1 MDEMTGKYNDFIIK
15 FTFIRPPTFL
25 IFAKK
30 ISFMRKFILSL
41 LFTTFLLTS
50 NAQQRLLY
58 QMYNLG
64 SNDGDTTF
72 VEVKR
77 SGNQLKVQDVNDFE
91 GQLIPGI
98 STNITYVDYSQDSA
112 FFQMSYDDGDNY
124 FCSFPLKNNNFS
136 YDEEGEELMNGYQC
150 KKYRT
155 SINSNTIEVW
165 MTESLGYDATPSIS
179 RGVLKG
185 VMVKQLINGSRVF
198 ELKNIKKDR
207 KLKNE
212 TIPSN
217 LGTRVSAK
225 DIDRISKEKL
235 IIKMKVFDEEQIH
248 FADIEKFKGE
258 IPYDSVIHF
267 AYGTVILKKIN
278 LDNLPEHYSYFLE
291 VRQKSNGDAYDRP
304 ASIFVIPTERELS
317 LKDAL
322 IDSIQ
327 LLHSY
332 TDRRDITYRGIKL
345 EDDFLPVVELMR
357 FFTPFGVGHYND
369 RVQINDLEWHDEAY
383 YKQEVTDVV
392 KHLRGDV
399 LIGAFI
405 SNYDGGGHKLSL
417 DILAYPS
424 DYSWDL
430 SQNDDW
436 TLPLFNTCNVM
447 EMAGQ
452 HYGRMFKTDSLTV
465 EFEVPENVSDLR
477 LRYISTGHGGWGGGD
492 EFNPKENSIIID
504 GEKVF
509 THTPWRCD
517 CATYREYNPVSGNF
531 WNGTSSSDL
540 SRSGWCPG
548 TATQPVYFDLSFL
561 KPGKHT
567 ITIAIPQGDDEG
579 NSFNHWMVS
588 GILLGIRN

>member
-1 MDEMTGKYNDFIIK
+1 MSRKLFLSFI
-15 FTFIRPPTFL
+15 FTL
-25 IFAKK
+25 
-30 ISFMRKFILSL
+30 FILSA
-41 LFTTFLLTS
+41 S
-50 NAQQRLLY
+50 AQQRLTY
-58 QMYNLG
+58 QIYSLG
-64 SNDGDTTF
+64 SNNGDTTF
-72 VEVKR
+72 VELQRYGQQTKF
-77 SGNQLKVQDVNDFE
+77 QDVNSFQGD
-91 GQLIPGI
+91 LIPGI
-98 STNITYVDYSQDSA
+98 SEDITYVNYETDSA
-112 FFQMSYDDGDNY
+112 YFQMKFSDGDSY
-124 FCSFPLKNNNFS
+124 FASFPLKSNVQFS
-136 YDEEGEELMNGYQC
+136 EEGKEKINGYDC

-165 MTESLGYDATPSIS
+165 MTESLGYDAMPSIS

-185 VMVKQLINGSRVF
+185 VMVRQLINGNRMF
-198 ELKNIKKDR
+198 ELRNIKKD
-207 KLKNE
+207 KKIKKE
-212 TIPSN
+212 IIPSEM
-217 LGTRVSAK
+217 GQRVAPR
-225 DIDRISKEKL
+225 DIDKISKDKL
-235 IIKMKVFDEEQIH
+235 IIKTPIFDKEQIH
-248 FADIEKFKGE
+248 FAEIEKFKGE
-258 IPYDSVIHF
+258 IPYDTVIHF
-267 AYGTVILKKIN
+267 AYGTLILKRVN
-278 LDNLPEHYSYFLE
+278 LQNLPEHYSYFIE
-291 VRQKSNGDAYDRP
+291 VEEQSNGDAYDRSG
-304 ASIFVIPTERELS
+304 SIFVIPTDRKLS

-332 TDRRDITYRGIKL
+332 TDRRDITYRAIKL

-357 FFTPFGVGHYND
+357 FFTPFGVNHFND
-369 RVQINDLEWHDEAY
+369 RVKIDGLEWSDVAY
-383 YKQEVTDVV
+383 YKQDVTDVA

-405 SNYDGGGHKLSL
+405 GNYDGGGHRLSL
-417 DILAYPS
+417 DLLAYPG

-452 HYGRMFKTDSLTV
+452 HYGRMFKTDSLTI
-465 EFEVPENVSDLR
+465 EFELPENVENLR

-517 CATYREYNPVSGNF
+517 CATFREMNPVSGNF
-531 WNGTSSSDL
+531 WNGQSSSDL

-548 TATQPVYFDLSFL
+548 TATQPVYFDLGFL
-561 KPGKHT
+561 KAGKHT

-579 NSFNHWMVS
+579 SSFNHWMVS
-588 GILLGIRN
+588 GVLIGNL

>member
-1 MDEMTGKYNDFIIK
+1 MKKLYLTLA
-15 FTFIRPPTFL
+15 L
-25 IFAKK
+25 I
-30 ISFMRKFILSL
+30 S
-41 LFTTFLLTS
+41 FLLTS
-50 NAQQRLLY
+50 NAQQRLKY
-58 QMYNLG
+58 QMYSLG

-77 SGNQLKVQDVNDFE
+77 NDKQLMIQNIIEFQ
-91 GQLIPGI
+91 GTMIPGI
-98 STNITYVDYSQDSA
+98 STDITYVDYAKDSA
-112 FFQMSYDDGDNY
+112 YFQMTFADGDAFY
-124 FCSFPLKNNNFS
+124 SSFPLKNNNVTFT
-136 YDEEGEELMNGYQC
+136 EEGYETINGYEC

-179 RGVLKG
+179 RGILKG
-185 VMVKQLINGSRVF
+185 VMIRQAINGNRIL

-212 TIPSN
+212 TIPAN
-217 LGTRVSAK
+217 LGTRVSSRDLDK
-225 DIDRISKEKL
+225 ISKEKL
-235 IIKMKVFDEEQIH
+235 IIKVPVFDKEQIH
-248 FADIEKFKGE
+248 FAEIEKFKGE

-267 AYGTVILKKIN
+267 AYGTLILKRIN
-278 LDNLPEHYSYFLE
+278 LDTLPEHYSIFIE
-291 VRQKSNGDAYDRP
+291 MEEQSNGDAYDR
-304 ASIFVIPTERELS
+304 SGSVFVIPTDRELS

-327 LLHSY
+327 MLHSY
-332 TDRRDITYRGIKL
+332 TDRRDITYRAIKI

-357 FFTPFGVGHYND
+357 FFTPFGVNHFND
-369 RVQINDLEWHDEAY
+369 RMKIDGIEWSDVAY
-383 YKQEVTDVV
+383 YKQEVTELS

-405 SNYDGGGHKLSL
+405 GNYDGGGHKVSL
-417 DILAYPS
+417 DILAYPGS
-424 DYSWDL
+424 YSWDL
-430 SQNDDW
+430 SQNNDW

-465 EFEVPENVSDLR
+465 EFELPEGIDNLR

-492 EFNPKENSIIID
+492 EFNPKENTIIID
-504 GEKVF
+504 GEKMFV
-509 THTPWRCD
+509 HTPWRCD
-517 CATYREYNPVSGNF
+517 CATYREMNPVSGNF
-531 WNGTSSSDL
+531 WNGQSSSDL

-548 TATQPVYFDLSFL
+548 TATQPVYFDLSFM

-579 NSFNHWMVS
+579 SSFNHWMVS
-588 GILLGIRN
+588 GILIGEK

>member
-1 MDEMTGKYNDFIIK
+1 MSRKL
-15 FTFIRPPTFL
+15 FL
-25 IFAKK
+25 
-30 ISFMRKFILSL
+30 SF
-41 LFTTFLLTS
+41 LFTLILLTAS
-50 NAQQRLLY
+50 AQQRLTY
-58 QMYNLG
+58 QIYSLG
-64 SNDGDTTF
+64 SNNGDTTF
-72 VEVKR
+72 VELQRYGQQTKF
-77 SGNQLKVQDVNDFE
+77 QDVNAFQGD
-91 GQLIPGI
+91 LIPGI
-98 STNITYVDYSQDSA
+98 SEDITYVNYETDSA
-112 FFQMSYDDGDNY
+112 YFQMKFADGDSY
-124 FCSFPLKNNNFS
+124 FASFPLSSNIQFS
-136 YDEEGEELMNGYQC
+136 EEGSEKINGYEC

-165 MTESLGYDATPSIS
+165 MTESLGYDAMPTIS

-185 VMVKQLINGSRVF
+185 VMVRQLINGNRMF
-198 ELKNIKKDR
+198 ELRSIKKD
-207 KLKNE
+207 KKIKKE
-212 TIPSN
+212 IIPSEM
-217 LGTRVSAK
+217 GQRVAPR
-225 DIDRISKEKL
+225 DIDKISKDKL
-235 IIKMKVFDEEQIH
+235 IIKTPIFDKEQIH
-248 FADIEKFKGE
+248 FAEIEKFTGE
-258 IPYDSVIHF
+258 IPYDTVIHF
-267 AYGTVILKKIN
+267 AYGTLILKRVQ
-278 LDNLPEHYSYFLE
+278 LENLPEHYSYFIE
-291 VRQKSNGDAYDRP
+291 VEEQSNGDAYDRSG
-304 ASIFVIPTERELS
+304 SIFVIPTDRELS

-332 TDRRDITYRGIKL
+332 TDRRDITYRAIKL

-357 FFTPFGVGHYND
+357 FFTPFGVNHFND
-369 RVQINDLEWHDEAY
+369 RVRIDGLEWSDVAY
-383 YKQEVTDVV
+383 YKQDVTDVA

-405 SNYDGGGHKLSL
+405 GNYDGGGHKLSL
-417 DILAYPS
+417 DLLAYPG

-465 EFEVPENVSDLR
+465 EFELPENVENLR

-517 CATYREYNPVSGNF
+517 CATYREMNPVSGNF
-531 WNGTSSSDL
+531 WNGQSSSDL

-548 TATQPVYFDLSFL
+548 TATQPVYFDLGFL
-561 KPGKHT
+561 KAGKHT

-579 NSFNHWMVS
+579 SSFNHWMVS
-588 GILLGIRN
+588 GVLLGTLE

>member
-1 MDEMTGKYNDFIIK
+1 
-15 FTFIRPPTFL
+15 
-25 IFAKK
+25 
-30 ISFMRKFILSL
+30 MRKLILSL
-41 LFTTFLLTS
+41 LFATILLAA
-50 NAQQRLLY
+50 NAQQRLVY
-58 QMYNLG
+58 QMYVLG
-64 SNDGDTTF
+64 STDGDTTF

-77 SGNQLKVQDVNDFE
+77 SGNQLKIQDINEFD

-98 STNITYVDYSQDSA
+98 STDITYVDYSQDSA
-112 FFQMSYDDGDNY
+112 FFQMSYSDGDEY
-124 FCSFPLKNNNFS
+124 FCSFPLKNDNVTFT
-136 YDEEGEELMNGYQC
+136 EEGKEMMNGYEC

-165 MTESLGYDATPSIS
+165 MTETLGYNATPSVS
-179 RGVLKG
+179 RGTLNG
-185 VMVKQLINGSRVF
+185 VMVKQLINGNRVL

-212 TIPSN
+212 IIPDN
-217 LGTRVSAK
+217 LGTRVSIN
-225 DIDRISKEKL
+225 DFDRISKEKL
-235 IIKMKVFDEEQIH
+235 IIKVPVFDNDQIH
-248 FADIEKFKGE
+248 FAEIEKFQGE
-258 IPYDSVIHF
+258 IPYDTTIHF
-267 AYGTVILKKIN
+267 AYGTLILKRLK
-278 LDNLPEHYSYFLE
+278 LDTLPEHYSYFID
-291 VRQKSNGDAYDRP
+291 VRQQSNGDAYDRSG
-304 ASIFVIPTERELS
+304 SIFVIPTERELS

-327 LLHSY
+327 RLHSY
-332 TDRRDITYRGIKL
+332 TDKRGITYRAIKL
-345 EDDFLPVVELMR
+345 EDNFLPIVELMR
-357 FFTPFGVGHYND
+357 FFTPFGVNHFND
-369 RVQINDLEWHDEAY
+369 RVHIDGLEWHDVAY
-383 YKQEVTDVV
+383 YKEDVTEVS

-405 SNYDGGGHKLSL
+405 SNYDGGGHKISL
-417 DILAYPS
+417 DILAYPN
-424 DYSWDL
+424 DYYWDL
-430 SQNDDW
+430 SQNNDW

-465 EFEVPENVSDLR
+465 EFEVPENVSNLR

-492 EFNPKENSIIID
+492 EFNPKENTIIID

-531 WNGTSSSDL
+531 WNGLSSSDL

-579 NSFNHWMVS
+579 NSINHWMVS
-588 GILLGIRN
+588 GILLGINN